1 MSKIYNAAEAFK
13 AAGEGSARRRG
24 TRTASEDV
32 RKLARGIMNL
42 DAADAA
48 AFVAAVETAADYI
61 RDTRKY
67 YYFSDSAQLAALIL
81 AAHESIISEETS
93 GRGARL

>member
-13 AAGEGSARRRG
+13 AAGEGSGRQRG
-24 TRTASEDV
+24 TRTAAGSV
-32 RKLARGIMNL
+32 RKLAREIMEL

-48 AFVAAVETAADYI
+48 AFVAAVETAAGYI
-61 RDTRKY
+61 RERRKY

-81 AAHESIISEETS
+81 TAYEYNISEENS
-93 GRGARL
+93 

>member
-13 AAGEGSARRRG
+13 AEGERPGRQRATRAAAGS
-24 TRTASEDV
+24 V
-32 RKLARGIMNL
+32 RKLAREIMEL